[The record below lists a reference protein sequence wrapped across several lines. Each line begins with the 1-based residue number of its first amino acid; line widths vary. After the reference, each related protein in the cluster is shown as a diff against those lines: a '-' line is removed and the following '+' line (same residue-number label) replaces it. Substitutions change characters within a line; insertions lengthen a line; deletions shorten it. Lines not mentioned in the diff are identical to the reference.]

1 MFLSYPLN
9 EPGTVRA
16 LACSNILDKP
26 CPQQPGTSDWQ
37 RQGIYYSLNKLLS
50 YSVNPL
56 HPWRLFLSTNGLQRR
71 GATWSAALFAP
82 LHLLR
87 KHAKHYNSESNCVS
101 NPNTATFTTAC
112 SSLHIVTNSV
122 ICNDHIPLCTPEA
135 CALLGVSKAKGWQ
148 DQRFWHLAQT
158 VGKARKSGEY
168 SLVLITKV

>member
-1 MFLSYPLN
+1 MTAAQVSNSPIKKLKIGGKEIREQRQAERRSVCTGMFLSYPLN

-71 GATWSAALFAP
+71 GATWSAALFCP
-82 LHLLR
+82 FTPT
-87 KHAKHYNSESNCVS
+87 V
-101 NPNTATFTTAC
+101 NTASTIIVNQTMLPIRIQQRLQLLAVHYT
-112 SSLHIVTNSV
+112 SLRTVWYVTITS
-122 ICNDHIPLCTPEA
+122 H
-135 CALLGVSKAKGWQ
+135 CAH
-148 DQRFWHLAQT
+148 QRRALFW
-158 VGKARKSGEY
+158 G
-168 SLVLITKV
+168 